1 MKKLIALGIA
11 TGLAVAAFLGT
22 TMLSTSGA
30 VESTAEP
37 TSETRIE
44 PVARNLVDLNNGF
57 YAGEMPNVDAR
68 VIDEHTAPN
77 LVDFQNGFYAGEM
90 LKVED
95 IARPTASTAR
105 NAVDWNNGLY
115 AGELP

>member
-1 MKKLIALGIA
+1 MD
-11 TGLAVAAFLGT
+11 FQ
-22 TMLSTSGA
+22 
-30 VESTAEP
+30 
-37 TSETRIE
+37 
-44 PVARNLVDLNNGF
+44 NGF
-57 YAGEMPNVDAR
+57 YAGELLKVEDIAQPMASAARNAVDWNNGLYAGELPNLDAR
-68 VIDEHTAPN
+68 VIDEHSAPN

-95 IARPTASTAR
+95 IAQPTASTAR